1 MVYIEKNDKPNFIEK
16 ILNLIRVKENTI
28 ILPINEKMT
37 EKKIEKLAMKTYK
50 KITKISN
57 SKKIVLSKEMKE
69 EEKYINYLNTYGM
82 EISEGRWL
90 FEILL
95 TDIVKYITEK
105 QKIEKANISILI
117 NDLTDIEF
125 NNIKIL
131 AQKYNMIN
139 IVTNHIEKFRKL
151 ENQLKEEGIIITIT
165 NNKKKSLMK
174 SNIIVNVDFPKEL
187 LNKYSLN
194 ENACIINLKKI
205 VKITQKRFNGLTVN
219 DYEIVFRNDVC
230 DEKFFNGKYEIKDL
244 YEAGMYKKSPFIEL
258 REKIKKDGVKIN
270 KLFLNNGELSSNNY
284 RKFFHEKL
292 FFLQKV

>member
-230 DEKFFNGKYEIKDL
+230 NEKFFNGKYEIKDL
-244 YEAGMYKKSPFIEL
+244 YEAGMYKKSTFIEL

-270 KLFLNNGELSSNNY
+270 KLFLNNGEL
-284 RKFFHEKL
+284 
-292 FFLQKV
+292 

>member
-151 ENQLKEEGIIITIT
+151 ENHLKEEGIIITIT

-230 DEKFFNGKYEIKDL
+230 NEKFFNGKYEIKDL

-270 KLFLNNGELSSNNY
+270 KLFLNNGEL
-284 RKFFHEKL
+284 
-292 FFLQKV
+292 

>member
-69 EEKYINYLNTYGM
+69 EEKYINYLNTYGI

-230 DEKFFNGKYEIKDL
+230 NEKFFNGKYEIKDL
-244 YEAGMYKKSPFIEL
+244 YEAEMYKKSPFIEL

-270 KLFLNNGELSSNNY
+270 KLFLNNGEL
-284 RKFFHEKL
+284 
-292 FFLQKV
+292 

>member
-1 MVYIEKNDKPNFIEK
+1 MVYIEKNDKPNFIEQ

-37 EKKIEKLAMKTYK
+37 ENKIEKLAMKTYK

-82 EISEGRWL
+82 EISDGRWL

-105 QKIEKANISILI
+105 QKIEKVNISILI

-151 ENQLKEEGIIITIT
+151 ENQLKEEG
-165 NNKKKSLMK
+165 
-174 SNIIVNVDFPKEL
+174 IIVNVDFPKEL

-270 KLFLNNGELSSNNY
+270 KLFLNNGEL
-284 RKFFHEKL
+284 
-292 FFLQKV
+292 

>member
-244 YEAGMYKKSPFIEL
+244 YEVGMYKKSPFIEL
-258 REKIKKDGVKIN
+258 REKIKKDGVEIN
-270 KLFLNNGELSSNNY
+270 KLFLNNGEL
-284 RKFFHEKL
+284 
-292 FFLQKV
+292 

>member
-1 MVYIEKNDKPNFIEK
+1 MVYIEKNDKPNFIEQ

-37 EKKIEKLAMKTYK
+37 ENKIEKLAMKTYK

-82 EISEGRWL
+82 EISDGRWL

-117 NDLTDIEF
+117 NDLTDIEL

-244 YEAGMYKKSPFIEL
+244 YEVGMYKKSPFIEL

-270 KLFLNNGELSSNNY
+270 KLFLNNGEL
-284 RKFFHEKL
+284 
-292 FFLQKV
+292 

>member
-1 MVYIEKNDKPNFIEK
+1 MRNSSKMVYIEKNDKPNFIEK

-69 EEKYINYLNTYGM
+69 EEKYINYLNTYGI

-131 AQKYNMIN
+131 AQKHNMIN

-270 KLFLNNGELSSNNY
+270 KLFLNNGEL
-284 RKFFHEKL
+284 
-292 FFLQKV
+292 

>member
-37 EKKIEKLAMKTYK
+37 ENKIEKLAMKTYK

-105 QKIEKANISILI
+105 QKIEKVNISILI

-230 DEKFFNGKYEIKDL
+230 DKKFFNGKYEIKDL

-270 KLFLNNGELSSNNY
+270 KLFLNNGEL
-284 RKFFHEKL
+284 
-292 FFLQKV
+292 

>member
-194 ENACIINLKKI
+194 ENACTINLKKI

-270 KLFLNNGELSSNNY
+270 KLFLNNGEL
-284 RKFFHEKL
+284 
-292 FFLQKV
+292 

>member
-1 MVYIEKNDKPNFIEK
+1 MVYIEKNDKPNFIEQ

-205 VKITQKRFNGLTVN
+205 VKITQKRFNGLTIN

-230 DEKFFNGKYEIKDL
+230 NEKFFNGKYEIKDL
-244 YEAGMYKKSPFIEL
+244 YEVGMYKKSPFIEL
-258 REKIKKDGVKIN
+258 REKIKKDGVEIN
-270 KLFLNNGELSSNNY
+270 KLFLNNGEL
-284 RKFFHEKL
+284 
-292 FFLQKV
+292 